1 MAVVTGIP
9 FHTATSSGAGLN
21 RCTTKPD
28 GARPPSG
35 TVTSA
40 GASAGAHDAP
50 STSAAEYPTSTPRLP
65 TYTAAA
71 RDRSNRF
78 DSAAAGA

>member
-1 MAVVTGIP
+1 VATGVP
-9 FHTATSSGAGLN
+9 FHTVTSSGAGLK

-35 TVTSA
+35 IVTF
-40 GASAGAHDAP
+40 AGAHDAP
-50 STSAAEYPTSTPRLP
+50 STLAAEYPTSTPRLP

-78 DSAAAGA
+78 GSASAGA